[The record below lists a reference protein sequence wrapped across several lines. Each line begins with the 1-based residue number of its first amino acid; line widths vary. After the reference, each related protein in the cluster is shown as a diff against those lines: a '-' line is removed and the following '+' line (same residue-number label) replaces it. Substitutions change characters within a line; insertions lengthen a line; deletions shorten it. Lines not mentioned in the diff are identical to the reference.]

1 MAFSGARSALSSYS
15 KVRAETGV
23 AAASPHGLVTMLL
36 DGALEKVATAKG
48 HMSRDEVAEKGACI
62 SRVIAILDG
71 LRSSLD
77 KGAGGTLAQNLDDLY
92 DYMDR
97 CLLRAN
103 HENNVGLLDEV
114 SGLLTEIRN
123 AWVAIAQQNSVSDGI

>member
-1 MAFSGARSALSSYS
+1 MAFSGARSALNNYNA
-15 KVRAETGV
+15 VRAETGIIG
-23 AAASPHGLVTMLL
+23 ANPHGLVTMLL
-36 DGALEKVATAKG
+36 DGALEKVAIAKG

-62 SRVIAILDG
+62 SRVITILDG

-77 KGAGGTLAQNLDDLY
+77 KSAGGTLAQNLDDLY

-103 HENNVGLLDEV
+103 YENNVGLLDEV
-114 SGLLTEIRN
+114 SGLLAEIRN
-123 AWVAIAQQNSVSDGI
+123 AWVAIAQQKSVSGGI